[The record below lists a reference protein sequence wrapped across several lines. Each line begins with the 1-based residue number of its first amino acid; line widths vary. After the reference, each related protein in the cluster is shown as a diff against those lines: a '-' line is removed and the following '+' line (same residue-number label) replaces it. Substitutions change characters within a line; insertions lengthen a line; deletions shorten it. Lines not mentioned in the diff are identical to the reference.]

1 MERGHAG
8 GDSQENGQGGLSCDA
23 VHQSTT
29 CPATNF
35 TFVPY
40 RQRCAENVNLTAQ
53 ASSVFVP
60 GRSTA
65 GVAGALRQVLS
76 KAAEWSVGAF
86 VASADVEGAID
97 GIRHHDMTEALL
109 QKGMHPWAVC
119 ALMRESFDLDG
130 GAPMAPKFSHA
141 RGTRQESV
149 EGPDMWNQVL
159 DSALRRPAARW
170 EGEGIGF
177 RLATDNRSAQKRR
190 KGPSLNGRVRHH
202 LCCADD
208 MCALAV
214 AMERL
219 SRTPL
224 TGLGGEKSGYCCG
237 T

>member
-1 MERGHAG
+1 M

-53 ASSVFVP
+53 ASLVFVP

-65 GVAGALRQVLS
+65 GVAESLRQVLS
-76 KAAEWSVGAF
+76 KAAEWCDGAF
-86 VASADVEGAID
+86 VASADVAGAID

-119 ALMRESFDLDG
+119 ALMRESFDPDG
-130 GAPMAPKFSHA
+130 RISLPGAPIAPKFSHA
-141 RGTRQESV
+141 SGTRQGSV

-177 RLATDNRSAQKRR
+177 RLATDNRRGQKKR
-190 KGPSLNGRVRHH
+190 KGPSGNGRVLHH
-202 LCCADD
+202 LC
-208 MCALAV
+208 
-214 AMERL
+214 
-219 SRTPL
+219 
-224 TGLGGEKSGYCCG
+224 
-237 T
+237 